1 MSRFEKNDIEWAAF
15 CYVTD
20 ELNESDHEQFESLLA
35 SDQDAREALAR
46 AVELG
51 QTISAAQCIELKRNQ
66 NRPNGKSAAIAV
78 GFVVASVLGFLV
90 ITLDPWGQPAM
101 QPPIIDSAADPAL
114 ALAWSQSQTEYDEN
128 SSDLEDELAVLN
140 EFAEHELDSDD
151 SPLDAPLWM
160 LTAVSV
166 QQKALE
172 ESKTVE
178 MEN

>member
-1 MSRFEKNDIEWAAF
+1 
-15 CYVTD
+15 
-20 ELNESDHEQFESLLA
+20 
-35 SDQDAREALAR
+35 
-46 AVELG
+46 
-51 QTISAAQCIELKRNQ
+51 
-66 NRPNGKSAAIAV
+66 
-78 GFVVASVLGFLV
+78 
-90 ITLDPWGQPAM
+90 
-101 QPPIIDSAADPAL
+101 
-114 ALAWSQSQTEYDEN
+114 
-128 SSDLEDELAVLN
+128 VLN